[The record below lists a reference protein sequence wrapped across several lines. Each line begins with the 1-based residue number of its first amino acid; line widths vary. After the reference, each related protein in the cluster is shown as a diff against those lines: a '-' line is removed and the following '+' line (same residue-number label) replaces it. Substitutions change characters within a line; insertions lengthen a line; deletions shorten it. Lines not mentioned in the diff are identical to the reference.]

1 VAEEA
6 GEAAALPPL
15 EVHTLVRAGVPHG
28 EAPALR
34 VLPVAVPPLVVA
46 VAVAVQ
52 PVGVLVSV
60 PTNRSQ

>member
-46 VAVAVQ
+46 VAVQ